1 MLRWCLLRFILSQTC
16 PYFIL
21 GSQAH
26 NLNLNLLLWYMI
38 RWEDFLVK
46 SWQVKTLA
54 NEGAAYI
61 YNDLTGEVCSK
72 DFIHWGLFL
81 GIVPLWLRFWTS
93 DPEVCSD
100 DPEKQVLFTSQQL
113 GKLISAFKI
122 NLVLKTSNGG
132 PVNISIK
139 YRNLEQKT
147 VLEEL
152 TRQQLWRER
161 NRQGFRSGSI
171 FNLIAKDGKSALFTW
186 FCLFIMATSQQGTVN
201 LHCNRLCGGGGGGEN
216 GVSYCRLSA
225 IIE

>member
-1 MLRWCLLRFILSQTC
+1 
-16 PYFIL
+16 
-21 GSQAH
+21 
-26 NLNLNLLLWYMI
+26 MI

-46 SWQVKTLA
+46 SWQGKTLA

-61 YNDLTGEVCSK
+61 YYDLTGEVCSK

-81 GIVPLWLRFWTS
+81 GIVPLWLRFWAS

-139 YRNLEQKT
+139 YQNLEQKNSSRGTHQATT
-147 VLEEL
+147 VEGKKQ
-152 TRQQLWRER
+152 TRVQIWIHLQPHLKGWKI
-161 NRQGFRSGSI
+161 SSLY
-171 FNLIAKDGKSALFTW
+171 LI
-186 FCLFIMATSQQGTVN
+186 LFIY
-201 LHCNRLCGGGGGGEN
+201 N
-216 GVSYCRLSA
+216 GNITARYSKPSL
-225 IIE
+225 